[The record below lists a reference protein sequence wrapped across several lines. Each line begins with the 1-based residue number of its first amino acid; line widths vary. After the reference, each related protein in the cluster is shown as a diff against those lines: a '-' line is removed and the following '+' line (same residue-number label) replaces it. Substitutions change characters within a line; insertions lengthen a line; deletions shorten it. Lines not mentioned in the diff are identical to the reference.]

1 MQRHRGYLKRRVGK
15 QLSVLLACSMCLVT
29 SAGATGW
36 ALPVPVNTAAPLQMA
51 PFEVGAYENGLALYA
66 KGSYTGAFGYFLRAI
81 HEDPQNI
88 NARYYLA
95 DTLVKLDRRA
105 EAETQYRKIMEIA
118 PHSQASRL
126 SILALAQLRQA
137 RDPKAIPQWR
147 QGSSSIDGSGPSD
160 RYTGYIPEGDTY
172 LERVGEGVGLTR
184 WSLLTMPLKVYIETS
199 PAGIRNFQPSFINQV
214 RRGLDAWVNALDHQL
229 SYSLQTIPDNA
240 DIKITWVNTIDTRG
254 HSGDG
259 GTSYTAG
266 LTTPNIR
273 DGQLLSM
280 GVSLATF
287 NIVGEPQNDGVI
299 YAVAVHEMGHALG
312 LLGHSEHPE
321 DIMYAHNQSVLQPS
335 PRDIRTI
342 RQLYANVAAVDN
354 RPASQRPAQSAK
366 DAAISRQELAKRMD
380 DRIRRLEEQSQKEGT
395 ALNWLNLGV
404 AYFQKA
410 RRLET
415 ALPEETP
422 PMAKPDPNAAPP
434 PTPKDFYQ
442 KALTAIDRSIQQE
455 PDDSRA
461 YHRRSLVYQAM
472 QNYSSALSDIQSAI
486 SHDRREPEYY
496 MLQAWYLSQLG
507 RKAEA
512 QDSLNTYLL
521 YKPGET
527 NSTDVLQIKKALTTT
542 PTP

>member
-1 MQRHRGYLKRRVGK
+1 LQRHYGSGYFRMRPGK
-15 QLSVLLACSMCLVT
+15 QLAVGLACSVLLAAAEWV
-29 SAGATGW
+29 
-36 ALPVPVNTAAPLQMA
+36 LPVPMQAATPLQMA
-51 PFEVGAYENGLALYA
+51 PFEVGVYENGLALYSR
-66 KGSYTGAFGYFLRAI
+66 GSYTGAFGYFLRAI
-81 HEDPQNI
+81 HEDPKNI

-95 DTLVKLDRRA
+95 DTLVKLDRRT

-126 SILALAQLRQA
+126 SILALAQLRQD
-137 RDPKAIPQWR
+137 RDPKAMPQWR
-147 QGSSSIDGSGPSD
+147 QGSSSTDGGPSD
-160 RYTGYIPEGDTY
+160 RYTGYIAEGDTY
-172 LERVGEGVGLTR
+172 LERVGEGFGLTR

-199 PAGIRNFQPSFINQV
+199 PVGIRNFQPSFINQV

-229 SYSLQTIPDNA
+229 SYALQTVPDNA

-273 DGQLLSM
+273 DGQLVSM
-280 GVSLATF
+280 GVNLATF

-342 RQLYANVAAVDN
+342 RRLYASVVAIDN
-354 RPASQRPAQSAK
+354 RPVSQRPAQSAK
-366 DAAISRQELAKRMD
+366 EAEVSRQEMAKRMD
-380 DRIRRLEEQSQKEGT
+380 DRIRRLEEQSQKEST

-410 RRLET
+410 RRIES
-415 ALPEETP
+415 APPEIP
-422 PMAKPDPNAAPP
+422 SASDKPDANVALP

-442 KALTAIDRSIQQE
+442 KALTAINRSIQQE
-455 PDDSRA
+455 PDDPRA

-472 QNYSSALSDIQSAI
+472 QNYPSALSDIQSAI
-486 SHDRREPEYY
+486 SHNRREPEYY

-507 RKAEA
+507 RKAEG

-521 YKPGET
+521 YKPGEA
-527 NSTDVLQIKKALTTT
+527 NSNDVLQIKKAITA
-542 PTP
+542 PTQ